1 MVNMKR
7 LALVALLALEMMV
20 GGCGGSGTTNTAT
33 TTASGTWQAVLT
45 GGVGEAATLSFVTEF
60 TVNGDGSLNISNIE
74 FITGGSTSCFQSGA
88 TASGSLNVTTTNNIV
103 TGPLSFTVQSG
114 VPAGNT
120 LTLTGTE
127 TGPTITGTWNLT
139 GSATCSDS
147 STTGPTRSFTMCQGS
162 GACTPST
169 T

>member
-1 MVNMKR
+1 MKR
-7 LALVALLALEMMV
+7 FAVVALLALELTL
-20 GGCGGSGTTNTAT
+20 GGCGGSSTTNTAT

-60 TVNGDGSLNISNIE
+60 TVNGDGSLSVSNIE
-74 FITGGSTSCFQSGA
+74 FITGGTDSCFQSGA
-88 TASGSLNVTTTNNIV
+88 TASGSLMVTTTNNIV

-127 TGPTITGTWNLT
+127 NGSTITGTWSLA
-139 GSATCSDS
+139 GSADCTDS
-147 STTGPTRSFTMCQGS
+147 GTAGPTRSFTMCQGS
-162 GACTPST
+162 GTCTPTS
-169 T
+169 

>member
-1 MVNMKR
+1 MVKMKR
-7 LALVALLALEMMV
+7 FALAALLALEMIV
-20 GGCGGSGTTNTAT
+20 GGCGGSSTTNTAT

-45 GGVGEAATLSFVTEF
+45 GGVGEGATLSFVTEF
-60 TVNGDGSLNISNIE
+60 TVDGGGGLNVSNIE
-74 FITGGSTSCFQSGA
+74 FITGGTDSCFQSGA

-114 VPAGNT
+114 VPAGNA

-127 TGPTITGTWNLT
+127 MGSTITGTWTLT
-139 GSATCSDS
+139 GSASCSDS

-162 GACTPST
+162 GTCTPT